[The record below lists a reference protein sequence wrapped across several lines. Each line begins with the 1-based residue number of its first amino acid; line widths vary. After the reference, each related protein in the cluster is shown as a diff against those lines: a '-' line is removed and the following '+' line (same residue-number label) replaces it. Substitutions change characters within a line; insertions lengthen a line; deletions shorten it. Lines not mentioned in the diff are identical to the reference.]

1 MIELILVSEN
11 LEDEQRVID
20 SNVDNFYFTFL
31 DIRSVLSRKQAYQ
44 LKSDW
49 GAKENPFAV
58 VKNKD
63 EVLRC
68 FYAESKKDVVDDALN
83 FIKSVNETY
92 D

>member
-11 LEDEQRVID
+11 LEDEQRVVD
-20 SNVDNFYFTFL
+20 SDIDNFYFTFL
-31 DIRSVLSRKQAYQ
+31 DIRSVLSRKQAFQ

-49 GAKENPFAV
+49 GARENPFAV
-58 VKNKD
+58 VKNRD
-63 EVLRC
+63 RVLRC
-68 FYAESKKDVVDDALN
+68 FYAENGKDVVDDALN

>member
-11 LEDEQRVID
+11 LEDEQRVVD
-20 SNVDNFYFTFL
+20 SDIDNFYFTFL

-49 GAKENPFAV
+49 GARENPFAV
-58 VKNKD
+58 VKNRD
-63 EVLRC
+63 RVLRC
-68 FYAESKKDVVDDALN
+68 FYAESRKDVVDDALN